1 MATIYCVDA
10 CSLIWAMRSAYPIE
24 HFPGLWGKMS
34 EASKKGILIS
44 TELVFDELNTQEGKE
59 DGILTWASE
68 HKDMFIKMDDATA
81 IAVAEVIKKYP
92 LLVDTLT
99 DRNQADPYLIAL
111 AKVKNAIVVS
121 EEGSAHNS
129 PKKMKIPDVCSKEGI
144 RCIKLLPMLKEFG
157 WKFS

>member
-1 MATIYCVDA
+1 MSTLYCIDA
-10 CSLIWAMRSAYPIE
+10 CSLIWAMKFAYPIE
-24 HFPGLWGKMS
+24 HFPALWGKMS
-34 EASKKGILIS
+34 EASKGGLIIS
-44 TELVFDELNTQEGKE
+44 TELVFDELNAQEDKT
-59 DGILTWASE
+59 DGILTWAIE
-68 HKDMFIKMDDATA
+68 HKDMFIKMDDDTA
-81 IAVAEVIKKYP
+81 LSVSQIVKKYP

-99 DRNQADPYLIAL
+99 DKNQADPYLIAL
-111 AKVKNAIVVS
+111 AKIKNAVVVS